1 MPKATKP
8 KTQTTAELRA
18 ELQKHTDHIEWSK
31 RIITMQQQEI
41 DRLMKLTD
49 SLTDAINNISKWS
62 RD

>member
-1 MPKATKP
+1 MLKATKP
-8 KTQTTAELRA
+8 KILSIAELRA
-18 ELQKHTDHIEWSK
+18 ELQKHTDHIEGSK